1 MGGNI
6 MQNKFKLEIN
16 DFGPIESANI
26 NINQINI
33 IGGPNS
39 SGKSFSSKLLFCFL
53 TSLSEHGKHIENQ
66 GIYGSFDSFIKRWVN
81 NTPNSSL
88 NTISY
93 NYAELH
99 DKINKLM
106 SEWDENNIEYGYLYD
121 FFMKFKNILSEYDLL
136 DDDECNNDL
145 NLVKENVDFNRS
157 KFNYVNR
164 VIQYLLFVEFGQKS
178 LKLFK
183 GSKIEFSEYSNKLFN
198 FLLEFDDNFVD
209 LKFNVEDNLKIDLN
223 KVIYIDSLSLLDFGI
238 KFNEGV
244 EVKSNLGQFHFYALL
259 EGLIQKQDDRD
270 IALKKLYA
278 QYSKDYANEL
288 ESIMNGSFR
297 FDDEDN
303 VFIFDSDIGPIELKN
318 VASGYKQLG
327 MLQLLLSNNYISE
340 GTWLIIDEPE
350 INLHPSMQVKLA
362 KILIKMAN
370 ELNIKIYINSHSPYI
385 IEAIEVYSKK
395 EKMEDKTSFFLC
407 EQSNNFKFK
416 INEINRN
423 DLVKIYDTLANPYN
437 TINSVRF
444 ENDWNEE
451 FD

>member
-1 MGGNI
+1 

-16 DFGPIESANI
+16 DFGPIEKANMD
-26 NINQINI
+26 INQINI
-33 IGGPNS
+33 TCGLNS

-66 GIYGSFDSFIKRWVN
+66 GIYESFDSFIKHWVT
-81 NTPNSSL
+81 NTYNFHLNS
-88 NTISY
+88 ISY
-93 NYAELH
+93 DNVELI

-106 SEWDENNIEYGYLYD
+106 SEWNENNIDYEYLSD
-121 FFMKFKNILSEYDLL
+121 FFMKFENILREYELL
-136 DDDECNNDL
+136 NDKDCKNDL
-145 NLVKENVDFNRS
+145 NLIKKSIDFNKD

-183 GSKIEFSEYSNKLFN
+183 GAKIEFSEYTNKFFD
-198 FLLEFDDNFVD
+198 FLMEFDDNLVD
-209 LKFNVEDNLKIDLN
+209 LKFNVEDNLKIDSN
-223 KVIYIDSLSLLDFGI
+223 KVIYIDSPSLLNFGV
-238 KFNEGV
+238 KFNDGV
-244 EVKSNLGQFHFYALL
+244 NVNSNLNQSHFYALL
-259 EGLIQKQDDRD
+259 EGLVQKQDEMDV
-270 IALKKLYA
+270 ALKKLYN

-288 ESIMNGSFR
+288 ESIMKGSFR
-297 FDDEDN
+297 FDDYNN

-340 GTWLIIDEPE
+340 GAWLIIDEPE
-350 INLHPSMQVKLA
+350 INLHPPMQVKLTE
-362 KILIKMAN
+362 ILVKMAK

-385 IEAIEVYSKK
+385 MEAFEVYSKK

-407 EQSNNFKFK
+407 EPNNNSKFEIK
-416 INEINRN
+416 EINRN
-423 DLVKIYDTLANPYN
+423 NLIKIYDTLADPYN
-437 TINSVRF
+437 IINSVRF

>member
-1 MGGNI
+1 

-16 DFGPIESANI
+16 DFGPIEKANI

-53 TSLSEHGKHIENQ
+53 TSLSEQGKHIENQ
-66 GIYGSFDSFIKRWVN
+66 GIYESFDSFIKRWVN
-81 NTPNSSL
+81 NTHDSSL
-88 NTISY
+88 NPISY
-93 NYAELH
+93 NYAELN

-106 SEWDENNIEYGYLYD
+106 GEWDENNIEYEYLSD
-121 FFMKFKNILSEYDLL
+121 FFIKFKNILSESDLL
-136 DDDECNNDL
+136 DDDECNKDL
-145 NLVKENVDFNRS
+145 NLIKKNVNFNKIR
-157 KFNYVNR
+157 FNYVNR
-164 VIQYLLFVEFGQKS
+164 VIRYLLFVEFGQKS

-183 GSKIEFSEYSNKLFN
+183 GANIKFSEYSNKLFN
-198 FLLEFDDNFVD
+198 FIMNFDDNFVD
-209 LKFNVEDNLKIDLN
+209 LKFNVEDNLKIDLT
-223 KVIYIDSLSLLDFGI
+223 KVIYIDSFSLLDFRI
-238 KFNEGV
+238 KFNDGV
-244 EVKSNLGQFHFYALL
+244 KVKSNLGQFHFYSLL
-259 EGLIQKQDDRD
+259 EGLVQKQDDGD
-270 IALKKLYA
+270 VALKKLYN
-278 QYSKDYANEL
+278 QHSKDYANEL
-288 ESIMNGSFR
+288 VSIMDGSFR

-303 VFIFDSDIGPIELKN
+303 VFIFDSDSGSIELKN

-327 MLQLLLSNNYISE
+327 LLQLLLSNNYISE

-362 KILIKMAN
+362 EILIKMAN
-370 ELNIKIYINSHSPYI
+370 ELNLKIYINSHSPYI

-407 EQSNNFKFK
+407 EQNNNFKFN
-416 INEINRN
+416 IMEVNRN